1 MATACTY
8 CGGNAVAPGMN
19 EDDYGACCHHCD
31 GTGME
36 PSAPEVPPSAAELLK
51 AASAQYLAGELT
63 TGEYQYACEVAL
75 YRMSEKQHELREKA
89 ITELITFGVAEDRA
103 YAIDILAKRGWFPED
118 TSEAKEPQV

>member
-1 MATACTY
+1 
-8 CGGNAVAPGMN
+8 
-19 EDDYGACCHHCD
+19 
-31 GTGME
+31 
-36 PSAPEVPPSAAELLK
+36 LK

-118 TSEAKEPQV
+118 TSEAKEPKV